1 MTALSRRAVL
11 GGAAAAV
18 GAGAARGFA
27 LSDPRDADLIV
38 RNARVYTME
47 PGTPE
52 AQAFAVRD
60 RRIIAVGSNDAVGRL
75 AGKGTELL
83 DARGM
88 TVVPGFIDCHLH
100 PEGESLLYDVL
111 VGNPYEV
118 EFVTIDSIIAK
129 LRERA
134 AKTPPGEWVQGMFY
148 DDTKVKDGRPLT
160 RGDLDRVSSVHPVAV
175 IHRGG
180 HTVFVNSKAFE
191 LAGITK
197 DSPQPFGG
205 TFDHDASGELNG
217 RVTDNAQDLLWKAGT
232 FPKYSDAEQLLRAKA
247 GAAHMSKQFARFGLT
262 TVHHEGGNFSALMQL
277 RQDGDLMHRVS
288 YEPEQP
294 MIEAMIANGWRTGF
308 GDEWIR
314 LGATSE
320 HTVDGSFSERTMSIR
335 AGYPGRSYDHGNV
348 TTTQADLDAWVE
360 RVWRAGIQPNCHVN
374 GDVAIDM
381 YLASLERAQRL
392 FPRRDVRPK
401 LTHATL
407 AYPDLIARMKA
418 LDAAPAC
425 FTSYAYYN
433 PDKFKFYGEAL
444 MEHMMPYRSYLDAGI
459 KVAGGCDFPPGPFSP
474 LMGIQGMVTRTGW
487 NGETWGANQ
496 RISVDD
502 ALRVLHL
509 EWRLQFARR
518 GHQRIDC
525 GGQARRFRGAVRRPT
540 HRSTEQDQGH
550 PDRSHAR
557 WGAGYAR
564 RLNVLIR

>member
-1 MTALSRRAVL
+1 VTALSRRTLL

-27 LSDPRDADLIV
+27 LTDPRDADLIV

-47 PGTPE
+47 PGAPQ

-60 RRIIAVGSNDAVGRL
+60 GRIIAVGSNDAVGRL

-118 EFVTIDSIIAK
+118 EFVTIDSIVAK

-160 RGDLDRVSSVHPVAV
+160 RADLDRASSVHPVAV

-180 HTVFVNSKAFE
+180 HTVFANSKAFA

-197 DSPQPFGG
+197 DTPQPFGG
-205 TFDHDASGELNG
+205 TFDHDANGELNG

-232 FPKYSDAEQLLRAKA
+232 FPKYSEAEQFARAKA
-247 GAAHMSKQFARFGLT
+247 GAAHISKQFARFGLT
-262 TVHHEGGNFSALMQL
+262 TVHHEGGNFSALMQV
-277 RQDGDLMHRVS
+277 RQDGDLRHRVS
-288 YEPEQP
+288 YEPDQP
-294 MIEAMIANGWRTGF
+294 MIDAMIANGWRTGF

-314 LGATSE
+314 LGATAE
-320 HTVDGSFSERTMSIR
+320 HIVDGSFSERTMSIR
-335 AGYPGRSYDHGNV
+335 AGYPNRPDYHGNV
-348 TTTQADLDAWVE
+348 TTKQADLDAWVE

-381 YLASLERAQRL
+381 YLTSVERAQKL

-418 LDAAPAC
+418 LDAVPAC

-496 RISVDD
+496 RISVDE
-502 ALRVLHL
+502 ALRVYTMNGAYNAH
-509 EWRLQFARR
+509 EEDVKGSIAR
-518 GHQRIDC
+518 GKLADFVLLSDDPHQVSPDKIKDIQIVRTVV
-525 GGQARRFRGAVRRPT
+525 GGRTTYSA
-540 HRSTEQDQGH
+540 
-550 PDRSHAR
+550 
-557 WGAGYAR
+557 
-564 RLNVLIR
+564 

>member
-1 MTALSRRAVL
+1 MTALSRRTLL

-27 LSDPRDADLIV
+27 LTDPRDADLIV

-47 PGTPE
+47 PGAPQ

-60 RRIIAVGSNDAVGRL
+60 GRIIAVGSNDAVGRL

-118 EFVTIDSIIAK
+118 EFVTIDSIVAK

-160 RGDLDRVSSVHPVAV
+160 RADLDRASSVHPVAV

-180 HTVFVNSKAFE
+180 HTVFANSKAFA

-197 DSPQPFGG
+197 DTPQPFGG
-205 TFDHDASGELNG
+205 TFDHDANGELNG

-232 FPKYSDAEQLLRAKA
+232 FPKYSEAEQFARAKA
-247 GAAHMSKQFARFGLT
+247 GAAHISKQFARFGLT
-262 TVHHEGGNFSALMQL
+262 TVHHEGGNFSALMQV
-277 RQDGDLMHRVS
+277 RQDGDLRHRVS
-288 YEPEQP
+288 YEPDQP
-294 MIEAMIANGWRTGF
+294 MIDAMIANGWRTGF

-314 LGATSE
+314 LGATAE
-320 HTVDGSFSERTMSIR
+320 HIVDGSFSERTMSIR
-335 AGYPGRSYDHGNV
+335 AGYPNRPDYHGNV
-348 TTTQADLDAWVE
+348 TIKQADLDAWVE

-381 YLASLERAQRL
+381 YLTSVERAQKL

-418 LDAAPAC
+418 LDAVPAC

-496 RISVDD
+496 RISVDE
-502 ALRVLHL
+502 ALRVYTMNGAYNAH
-509 EWRLQFARR
+509 EEDVKGSIAR
-518 GHQRIDC
+518 GKLADFVLLSDDPHQVSPDKIKDIQIVHTVV
-525 GGQARRFRGAVRRPT
+525 GGRTTYSA
-540 HRSTEQDQGH
+540 
-550 PDRSHAR
+550 
-557 WGAGYAR
+557 
-564 RLNVLIR
+564 